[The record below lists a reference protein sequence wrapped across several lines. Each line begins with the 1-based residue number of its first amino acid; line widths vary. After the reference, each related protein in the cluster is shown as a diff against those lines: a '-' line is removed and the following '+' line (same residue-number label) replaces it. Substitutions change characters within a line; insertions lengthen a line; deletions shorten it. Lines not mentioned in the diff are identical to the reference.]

1 MGGKD
6 IMLKDKIRNLYCELL
21 GLNIKKRLIDNNIC
35 QNEISHYFYDEVKLI
50 SAPTISQILK
60 GKRNITNDSVVALQD
75 TLNLSNVKSIFFP
88 DLIFCNL
95 LLKKLIHFILTDDH
109 FIGSTT
115 RDLFKEKENVIQ
127 ENISLLANELYSFFP
142 DFPEEETS
150 YQISDSLTD
159 WLIEFVALVA
169 RL

>member
-1 MGGKD
+1 M
-6 IMLKDKIRNLYCELL
+6 
-21 GLNIKKRLIDNNIC
+21 
-35 QNEISHYFYDEVKLI
+35 
-50 SAPTISQILK
+50 
-60 GKRNITNDSVVALQD
+60 
-75 TLNLSNVKSIFFP
+75 
-88 DLIFCNL
+88 

-127 ENISLLANELYSFFP
+127 ENIPLLANELYSFFP

>member
-75 TLNLSNVKSIFFP
+75 TLNLRNVKSIFFP
-88 DLIFCNL
+88 DLIFAICY
-95 LLKKLIHFILTDDH
+95 LK
-109 FIGSTT
+109 S
-115 RDLFKEKENVIQ
+115 
-127 ENISLLANELYSFFP
+127 
-142 DFPEEETS
+142 
-150 YQISDSLTD
+150 
-159 WLIEFVALVA
+159 
-169 RL
+169 